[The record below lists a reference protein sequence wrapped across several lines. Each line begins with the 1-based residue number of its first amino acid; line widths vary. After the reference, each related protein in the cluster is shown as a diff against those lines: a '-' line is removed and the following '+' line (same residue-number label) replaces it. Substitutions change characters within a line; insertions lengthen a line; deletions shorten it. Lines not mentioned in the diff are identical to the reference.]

1 MRPRIRVFA
10 YLIVLTAAFLLLGF
24 SAEPAVSG
32 GGPTQRPAAKTRLWD
47 TQAPLADQA
56 DLRDRTKWTV
66 VPSNLLTL
74 EADPSAAVSDPGYY
88 GREYS
93 FKGDAV
99 VENECLTAVFQS
111 RKGRVVIYSR
121 ADSSEKRVEFIPLE
135 LKGKPASITQCRIL
149 QNTGDEA
156 SLKVSF
162 SAEEAKNN
170 LSAVFSFGGKR
181 IVEIKPAENM
191 KGINLLSP
199 IEYGVV
205 PGFIGDDLIF
215 SPREY
220 PSMTTLHIPSD
231 NLFLGLLKGRNDM
244 LVVTWPKGNQRIRL
258 ILDSK
263 KQEPRLIESVDFDND
278 GKSVYLALLDAPGI
292 WHKEDL
298 KPSYLE
304 KDIAVN
310 WKRPFA
316 AKWKTQLQE
325 AGVKTAYKFR
335 ESKDKI
341 WRAIA
346 GRYIYPVWFE
356 GEDTFYR
363 LGKKI
368 PPKGESIIYF
378 LERKGTPASVSA
390 PVDIMKETLGRQTC
404 DAILDLPGR
413 RLRSHHRRGSL
424 GIRRTATC
432 GCTAAIEAVFKAGQE
447 VEKKDYVAEAV
458 DDMVFFVTRHVER
471 IGEYQDFARDMMS
484 FLNLKAKSN
493 PDLKPFFDS
502 MQTITQKI
510 PQEYNRQKENIKTLA
525 YTAQMARQT
534 KALAEEKNPQN
545 LPAVLALGE
554 KWRRMGGAQDELL
567 GKFHSITRSLF
578 QQAGYGCVNQ
588 PQALEIAE
596 EIRGRCRRCLRNPD
610 GYEIWPDY

>member
-1 MRPRIRVFA
+1 MP
-10 YLIVLTAAFLLLGF
+10 LLG
-24 SAEPAVSG
+24 SSTEPAVSG
-32 GGPTQRPAAKTRLWD
+32 GEPTQRPSAKTNIWD
-47 TQAPLADQA
+47 TQSPLADEV
-56 DLRDRTKWTV
+56 DLRDRTNWKV
-66 VPSNLLTL
+66 VPSNLLML
-74 EADPSAAVSDPGYY
+74 EADPSAAVSDPSYY

-99 VENECLTAVFQS
+99 VENEYVTAVFRS
-111 RKGRVVIYSR
+111 KEGTVAVYST
-121 ADSSEKRVEFIPLE
+121 AGSSEKKVEFLPLR

-156 SLKVSF
+156 SLEVYFSGGQAKDNF
-162 SAEEAKNN
+162 SAV
-170 LSAVFSFGGKR
+170 LSFGGKR
-181 IVEIKPAENM
+181 IVKIKPAENM
-191 KGINLLSP
+191 KGISLLSP

-205 PGFIGDDLIF
+205 PTFIGDDLIF
-215 SPREY
+215 SPKEY
-220 PSMTTLHIPSD
+220 LSMTTLHIPSD
-231 NLFLGLLKGRNDM
+231 NLFLGLLKGQNDM
-244 LVVTWPKGNQRIRL
+244 LIVTWPKGNQRVRL

-263 KQEPRLIESVDFDND
+263 EQEHRLIESVDFDND

-292 WHKEDL
+292 WHKEEL

-304 KDIAVN
+304 KDIAVD
-310 WKRPFA
+310 WKRPFP
-316 AKWKTQLQE
+316 AKWKTQLTE
-325 AGVKTAYKFR
+325 AGVKTTYNFR

-341 WRAIA
+341 WRAIV

-356 GEDTFYR
+356 GQNTFYR

-378 LERKGTPASVSA
+378 LERKGAPASVSA
-390 PVDIMKETLGRQTC
+390 PVDIMQQALGRQTC

-413 RLRSHHRRGSL
+413 KLRSHHRRPSL
-424 GIRRTATC
+424 GLHGVATC
-432 GCTAAIEAVFKAGQE
+432 ACTAAIEVVFKARQE
-447 VEKKDYVAEAV
+447 VEKKDYIIETV
-458 DDMVFFVTRHVER
+458 DDMVYFVARHVER
-471 IGEYQDFARDMMS
+471 IGEYQNFARGMIS

-510 PQEYNRQKENIKTLA
+510 PQEYNARKENIKTPA
-525 YTAQMARQT
+525 YTAQLTRQT
-534 KALAEEKNPQN
+534 KTLTEKKSPQN

-567 GKFHSITRSLF
+567 GKFHSITRNLF
-578 QQAGYGCVNQ
+578 QQAGYACVNQ

-596 EIRGRCRRCLRNPD
+596 EIRRRCRMCLRNPD